1 MLSPLEVSHATGA
14 RQPRFRRDT
23 HQSHCFT
30 GRLRRCEPPPP
41 QNVFIQA
48 MCLYGAACPTLSS
61 AGRSAAAGPKCKK
74 QLFTHP
80 HPGTPAEPAPRAAP
94 RLPKAACAGRRRF
107 APPRR
112 PNREQLN
119 PRNRPPRGEV
129 SPCTTQSH
137 LQMPAAGR
145 GAVHH
150 LVHRNGS
157 AWHRRAGRVQM
168 LCCPTVRV
176 PSEVVAENFSAGA
189 PGSATPPTGRHKYPH
204 RPSLSNPDSEAN
216 ADSSSLQGK

>member
-1 MLSPLEVSHATGA
+1 MSI
-14 RQPRFRRDT
+14 R
-23 HQSHCFT
+23 
-30 GRLRRCEPPPP
+30 
-41 QNVFIQA
+41 
-48 MCLYGAACPTLSS
+48 AACPTLSS
-61 AGRSAAAGPKCKK
+61 AGRSAAAGPKCGK

-80 HPGTPAEPAPRAAP
+80 HQGTPAEPAPRAAP

-119 PRNRPPRGEV
+119 PRNRPPREEV

-216 ADSSSLQGK
+216 ADSHLSRESDDGQQWWSSWVAAVIESSERIVVDLY

>member
-1 MLSPLEVSHATGA
+1 
-14 RQPRFRRDT
+14 
-23 HQSHCFT
+23 
-30 GRLRRCEPPPP
+30 
-41 QNVFIQA
+41 

-61 AGRSAAAGPKCKK
+61 AGRSASA
-74 QLFTHP
+74 
-80 HPGTPAEPAPRAAP
+80 AAP

-112 PNREQLN
+112 PSREQLN
-119 PRNRPPRGEV
+119 HRNRPPREDV

-150 LVHRNGS
+150 LVHRNSS
-157 AWHRRAGRVQM
+157 AWRRRAGRVQM

-189 PGSATPPTGRHKYPH
+189 PVSATPPTGRHKYPH

-216 ADSSSLQGK
+216 ADSHLSRESDGGQQVVVQLDGGGHRKLRKDY